1 MAGFGTSPVGYL
13 HFVRSPSHVIQLRI
27 LLSVVKRRRGTEF
40 RSFPA
45 STPFFSTC
53 YHTPHLKPFFLMSSR
68 APERYFPSITS
79 VLTRAEHSFHIPVYR
94 PSLCLRYKPY
104 PPPPPPQ
111 NDRLMNTID
120 YRDSESAIGTSL
132 PTIIEE
138 DLEEIEDTDDD
149 ITISPE
155 SSPTRARRLSSLI
168 MELVL
173 AVRQNLASNS
183 GKTSAVDAESKI

>member
-27 LLSVVKRRRGTEF
+27 LLSVVKDDEEPNSGPSCFYTL
-40 RSFPA
+40 
-45 STPFFSTC
+45 FFSTC